1 MALFSCFSPEAAPS
15 QTLPPPTFLPLPK
28 LPPPAVLVW
37 SPSAM
42 CLEFHCCLRL
52 GKIQIMISRTAN
64 ISLRYFLPSSGGLV
78 TPRASVLNTENTKK
92 LRSRRCKIEL
102 VFLKRLSKKVWLFL
116 QKGAV
121 PCLSPDAIYCS
132 LSFFASSQFS
142 SSSSSSSSC
151 TRNSSGGHLSSP
163 LSTSP
168 SVGSTTM
175 EGRRSFSLQ

>member
-1 MALFSCFSPEAAPS
+1 
-15 QTLPPPTFLPLPK
+15 
-28 LPPPAVLVW
+28 
-37 SPSAM
+37 M

-78 TPRASVLNTENTKK
+78 TPRASVLDTENTRK

-102 VFLKRLSKKVWLFL
+102 VFFFLKRLSKELWLFL

-121 PCLSPDAIYCS
+121 PCLSSDAIYCS
-132 LSFFASSQFS
+132 LLSFFTSSQFS

-168 SVGSTTM
+168 SVGSTTI

>member
-1 MALFSCFSPEAAPS
+1 MLLARGSSQPNAATS
-15 QTLPPPTFLPLPK
+15 NFPPPSRA
-28 LPPPAVLVW
+28 PPSAVLVW

-102 VFLKRLSKKVWLFL
+102 VLLKRLSNKVWLFL

-121 PCLSPDAIYCS
+121 PCLSSDAIYCS
-132 LSFFASSQFS
+132 LLSFFASSQFSSS